1 MGLVPGWIP
10 AIDQLRHRDRRH
22 AATSTFIPNQFKGKF
37 AVKPASDQGLC
48 NTVHPVGVAV
58 GGIGGTAA
66 GANNYGN
73 KDDYIP
79 HHEPFQY
86 YASTTNPHHLPPA
99 SLAAIGTDTQTT
111 IGGVPQFDKA
121 NHQYDMSDFDALVG
135 AIAHGYLSPDHLP
148 AVSFLK
154 APGYQDGH
162 ADYSD
167 PLDEQQFIANEIN
180 ALQHTPDWSN
190 TAVIIAYDDSDGW
203 YDHAYS
209 GIHNPSNTST
219 VADPPGPQDFLTGA
233 GLCGNTAA
241 QAPLAGQQGRC
252 GFGPRLPL
260 LVISPWAKHNY
271 IDHTLTTQSSIL
283 TLIED
288 NWSLPRIAGS
298 FDAISGTLKNL
309 FDFHSSHG
317 SNSKLYLDPVTGE
330 RLGR

>member
-1 MGLVPGWIP
+1 VP
-10 AIDQLRHRDRRH
+10 
-22 AATSTFIPNQFKGKF
+22 TT
-37 AVKPASDQGLC
+37 
-48 NTVHPVGVAV
+48 T
-58 GGIGGTAA
+58 
-66 GANNYGN
+66 GN

-121 NHQYDMSDFDALVG
+121 NHQYDMSDCDALVG

-233 GLCGNTAA
+233 GTVRQYRSASSPRGAARPLRLRTTPTAA
-241 QAPLAGQQGRC
+241 GRITVCEAQLHRPHADHPVVDTDARRGQLESAPYRRIIRC
-252 GFGPRLPL
+252 HQRNVEEPVRLPL
-260 LVISPWAKHNY
+260 
-271 IDHTLTTQSSIL
+271 
-283 TLIED
+283 
-288 NWSLPRIAGS
+288 IAWQQFEAVPGS
-298 FDAISGTLKNL
+298 CD
-309 FDFHSSHG
+309 
-317 SNSKLYLDPVTGE
+317 
-330 RLGR
+330 R